1 MQNARIR
8 PAQKSDCRRIAELYL
23 IASDGVSA
31 YVWSRMAEDGE
42 DLLDAGQR
50 RYEQETPAFS
60 YHNTSV
66 VEIDDEVIG
75 MLVAFPTIIDED
87 RVESD
92 PVLAPYSKLEEPDS
106 YYVCAMAVVEE
117 CRGQG
122 IGRQLLELAEEQAR
136 ERALD
141 KLSLIVFAENRCAKR
156 LYERS
161 GYQERGREAVV
172 PHPLIRLVG
181 DAVLMVKELRA

>member
-8 PAQKSDCRRIAELYL
+8 PARKSDCRRIAELYL

-42 DLLDAGQR
+42 DLLDVGQR

-66 VEIDDEVIG
+66 VEIDEEVIG

-122 IGRQLLELAEEQAR
+122 IGRQLLGLAEEQAR

-141 KLSLIVFAENRCAKR
+141 KLSLIVFAENRGAKR

-172 PHPLIRLVG
+172 PHPLIRHVG